1 MLGDDARGVGSI
13 WGRSGKKDESVEIFR
28 KELDEMRA
36 EHVKLGELCRVLDKD
51 LASVEAAVLKLSTL
65 EATVEAAVLKL
76 STLEDAVKKL
86 TYRMNIVEPQ
96 EQEDFNKLRIL
107 ESRINKLEAQMKSAV

>member
-51 LASVEAAVLKLSTL
+51 LATVAAAVLKLTR
-65 EATVEAAVLKL
+65 
-76 STLEDAVKKL
+76 
-86 TYRMNIVEPQ
+86 RMNIVEPQ
-96 EQEDFNKLRIL
+96 EQEDFNKLRFL
-107 ESRINKLEAQMKSAV
+107 ESRINKLEAQMMSVLKPNSASDLFY